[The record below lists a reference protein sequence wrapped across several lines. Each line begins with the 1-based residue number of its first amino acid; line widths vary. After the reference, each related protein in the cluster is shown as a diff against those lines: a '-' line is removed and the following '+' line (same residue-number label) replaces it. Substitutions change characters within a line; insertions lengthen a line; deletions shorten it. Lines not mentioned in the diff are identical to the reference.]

1 MRWTDMASLY
11 EISGMKVRAN
21 IDQNYRL
28 LVLERREEECNI
40 ARYYVL
46 SVEPTLFAEES
57 LVREWGRIGSR
68 GRRLVE
74 LYGTPQLAGEA
85 LDKWLA
91 RKTRR
96 KYRLGP

>member
-1 MRWTDMASLY
+1 MN
-11 EISGMKVRAN
+11 VRPD
-21 IDQNYRL
+21 IEQNLRF
-28 LVLERREEECNI
+28 LVLERREEACNI

-46 SVEPTLFAEES
+46 SIEPTLFAEIG

-74 LYGTPQLAGEA
+74 LHGTLPLAGEA

-91 RKTRR
+91 RKKKR
-96 KYRLGP
+96 KYCLRP